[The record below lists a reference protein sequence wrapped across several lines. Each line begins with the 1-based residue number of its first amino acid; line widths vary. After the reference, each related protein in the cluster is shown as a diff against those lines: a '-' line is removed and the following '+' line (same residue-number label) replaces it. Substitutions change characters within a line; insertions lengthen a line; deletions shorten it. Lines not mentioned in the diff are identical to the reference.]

1 MIRFSGGSLQNQ
13 LFIAEMNDS
22 LVLSEQLGNDLA
34 ALRDTDVP
42 KQRTDSLIVI
52 DRHLVCT

>member
-1 MIRFSGGSLQNQ
+1 MQNQ
-13 LFIAEMNDS
+13 IFIAEMNDS

-52 DRHLVCT
+52 DRHLVYT